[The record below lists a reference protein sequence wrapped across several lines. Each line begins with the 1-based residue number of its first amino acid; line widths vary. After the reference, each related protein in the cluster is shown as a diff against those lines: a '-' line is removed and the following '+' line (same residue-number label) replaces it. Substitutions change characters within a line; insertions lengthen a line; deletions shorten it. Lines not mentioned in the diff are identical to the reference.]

1 MVSESR
7 TTIPT
12 VDPMTLRVM
21 DFRDEELRLAQFRY
35 SAQVVAGSKPSFR
48 FIDTPTHEIGAAHAR
63 VDAVS
68 DRHSECGRTLP

>member
-1 MVSESR
+1 MNADRR

-35 SAQVVAGSKPSFR
+35 SAEVVAGSKPSFR
-48 FIDTPTHEIGAAHAR
+48 YIDEPTHQER
-63 VDAVS
+63 Q
-68 DRHSECGRTLP
+68 